1 MKILHTSDW
10 HLGQS
15 FFTKSRKKEHAAF
28 LKWFLQQV
36 EAHQI
41 DAIIVA
47 GDVFDT
53 GTPPS
58 YARELYHAFIGELQ
72 SKQCTLVVLGGNHDS
87 VSVLNE
93 SKALLKYLNSHVIAS
108 TYGEL
113 SEQVIALNDR
123 KGQPRAVLCAVP
135 FIRPRDV
142 LISEAG
148 QSATDKRQALGDAI
162 KQHYASL
169 YNEASSLRTSLEEE
183 QGKEGSENSAAIPII
198 ATGHLTA
205 LGVSQSESVRDIYI
219 GTLEGFDATGF
230 PPADY
235 IALGHIHRPQK
246 VAKTEHIRYSGSPIP
261 LSFDELNTQKQVVLV
276 SFDTESTTPIISTLP
291 VPRFQAM
298 EVIKGDLKAIEEA
311 INKSEAI
318 RFASQIDDDVN
329 TKSAPLASDKAMSTK
344 DKALSAADQALSAA
358 DQAHSATEQTFS
370 AKDPVWL
377 CIEVETEDYLTDLQQ
392 RIQSLLEGKNAEILQ
407 LKRKR
412 KRTVNSLT
420 EKQNVQLSE
429 LSVNEVFEA
438 RLALEAINDDPSRE
452 TEDALSEN
460 ESCAD
465 VAEDPGSEKTL
476 SRINRIRQLFNK
488 AVERVHINDEDAE
501 VLGETSKSN
510 TAGYNS
516 DKTSSQNESD
526 VSPTSTGESEQD
538 QYRVHKQDHKGKGE

>member
-1 MKILHTSDW
+1 MRFSISNATSLVHFYMKILHTSDW

-15 FFTKSRKKEHAAF
+15 FFTKSRKNEHAAF
-28 LKWFLQQV
+28 LKWLLQQV
-36 EAHQI
+36 EVHQI

-72 SKQCTLVVLGGNHDS
+72 GMQCTLVVLGGNHDS

-113 SEQVIALNDR
+113 SEQVITLNDR
-123 KGQPRAVLCAVP
+123 KGQPSAVLCAVP

-142 LISEAG
+142 LVSEAG
-148 QSATDKRQALGDAI
+148 QSGTDKRQALGDAI
-162 KQHYASL
+162 KQHYGTL
-169 YNEASSLRTSLEEE
+169 YNEALSLRASMEE
-183 QGKEGSENSAAIPII
+183 KRIKDGSENSAAIPII

-219 GTLEGFDATGF
+219 GTLEGFDAKGF

-261 LSFDELNTQKQVVLV
+261 LSFDELNTQKQVVLITFE
-276 SFDTESTTPIISTLP
+276 SESTTPTISTLP

-298 EVIKGDLKAIEEA
+298 EVIKGDLKAIEAA
-311 INKSEAI
+311 INKSDAITLASQTHDDSNTNSAPVANQKADSAMDNAI
-318 RFASQIDDDVN
+318 R
-329 TKSAPLASDKAMSTK
+329 P
-344 DKALSAADQALSAA
+344 
-358 DQAHSATEQTFS
+358 
-370 AKDPVWL
+370 KDPVWL

-392 RIQSLLEGKNAEILQ
+392 RIQGLLEGKNAEILQ

-429 LSVNEVFEA
+429 LSVNDVFEA
-438 RLALEAINDDPSRE
+438 RLALESIEDSSATESAQSGSIPTESAQATLLDDDQSTRSME
-452 TEDALSEN
+452 QA
-460 ESCAD
+460 
-465 VAEDPGSEKTL
+465 GSEKNAP
-476 SRINRIRQLFNK
+476 RINRIRQLFNE
-488 AVERVHINDEDAE
+488 AVEQVHTNDEDAE
-501 VLGETSKSN
+501 VPVETSLAN
-510 TAGYNS
+510 TTEN
-516 DKTSSQNESD
+516 
-526 VSPTSTGESEQD
+526 
-538 QYRVHKQDHKGKGE
+538 KGE

>member
-1 MKILHTSDW
+1 MRFSISNATSLVLFYMKILHTSDW

-15 FFTKSRKKEHAAF
+15 FFTKSRKNEHAAF
-28 LKWFLQQV
+28 LKWLLQQV
-36 EAHQI
+36 EVHQI

-72 SKQCTLVVLGGNHDS
+72 GMQCTLVVLGGNHDS

-108 TYGEL
+108 TYGDL
-113 SEQVIALNDR
+113 SEQVITLNDR
-123 KGQPRAVLCAVP
+123 NGQPSAVLCAVP

-142 LISEAG
+142 LVSEAG
-148 QSATDKRQALGDAI
+148 QSGTDKRQALGDAI
-162 KQHYASL
+162 KQHYGAL
-169 YNEASSLRTSLEEE
+169 YNEALSLRASMEEKRI
-183 QGKEGSENSAAIPII
+183 KEGSKNSAAIPII

-219 GTLEGFDATGF
+219 GTLEGFDAKGF

-261 LSFDELNTQKQVVLV
+261 LSFDELNTQKQVVLITFE
-276 SFDTESTTPIISTLP
+276 SESTTPTISTLP

-298 EVIKGDLKAIEEA
+298 EVIKGDLKAIEAA
-311 INKSEAI
+311 INKSDAI
-318 RFASQIDDDVN
+318 TLASQTDDAV
-329 TKSAPLASDKAMSTK
+329 SEV
-344 DKALSAADQALSAA
+344 DKALSEFNKTV
-358 DQAHSATEQTFS
+358 SATDNAIS
-370 AKDPVWL
+370 SKDPVWL

-392 RIQSLLEGKNAEILQ
+392 RIQGLLEGKNAEILQ

-412 KRTVNSLT
+412 KRMVNSLT

-429 LSVNEVFEA
+429 LSVNDVFEA
-438 RLALEAINDDPSRE
+438 RLALESIEDNTTSESAPTESAQATLLDDDQSTRSME
-452 TEDALSEN
+452 QA
-460 ESCAD
+460 
-465 VAEDPGSEKTL
+465 GSEKSA
-476 SRINRIRQLFNK
+476 SRINRIRQLFNE
-488 AVERVHINDEDAE
+488 AVEQVHTNDEDAE
-501 VLGETSKSN
+501 VPVETSLAN
-510 TAGYNS
+510 TTDN
-516 DKTSSQNESD
+516 
-526 VSPTSTGESEQD
+526 
-538 QYRVHKQDHKGKGE
+538 KGE

>member
-1 MKILHTSDW
+1 MRFSISNATSLVHFYMKILHTSDW

-15 FFTKSRKKEHAAF
+15 FFTKSRKNEHAAF
-28 LKWFLQQV
+28 LKWLLQQV
-36 EAHQI
+36 EVHQI

-72 SKQCTLVVLGGNHDS
+72 GMQCTLVVLGGNHDS

-113 SEQVIALNDR
+113 SEQVITLNDR
-123 KGQPRAVLCAVP
+123 KGQPGAVLCAVP

-142 LISEAG
+142 LVSEAG
-148 QSATDKRQALGDAI
+148 QSGTDKRQALGDAI
-162 KQHYASL
+162 KQHYGAL
-169 YNEASSLRTSLEEE
+169 YNEALSLRASIEEK
-183 QGKEGSENSAAIPII
+183 QGEEGSENSAAIPII

-219 GTLEGFDATGF
+219 GTLEGFDAKGF

-261 LSFDELNTQKQVVLV
+261 LSFDELNTQKQVVLITFE
-276 SFDTESTTPIISTLP
+276 SESTTPTISTLP
-291 VPRFQAM
+291 VPCFQAM
-298 EVIKGDLKAIEEA
+298 EVIKGDLKAIEAA
-311 INKSEAI
+311 INKSDAI
-318 RFASQIDDDVN
+318 
-329 TKSAPLASDKAMSTK
+329 TLASHTDGAGSEVDKP
-344 DKALSAADQALSAA
+344 LSATDNAIS
-358 DQAHSATEQTFS
+358 S
-370 AKDPVWL
+370 KDPVWL

-392 RIQSLLEGKNAEILQ
+392 RIQGLLEGKNAEILQ

-412 KRTVNSLT
+412 KRTINSLT

-429 LSVNEVFEA
+429 LSVNDVFEA
-438 RLALEAINDDPSRE
+438 RLALESIEDNPTSELAPSESAPSESVRE
-452 TEDALSEN
+452 TLLDDDQSAGATEQA
-460 ESCAD
+460 
-465 VAEDPGSEKTL
+465 GSEKNAP
-476 SRINRIRQLFNK
+476 RINRIRQLFNE
-488 AVERVHINDEDAE
+488 AVEQVHTNDEDTE
-501 VLGETSKSN
+501 VSVEATLAN
-510 TAGYNS
+510 TTE
-516 DKTSSQNESD
+516 K
-526 VSPTSTGESEQD
+526 
-538 QYRVHKQDHKGKGE
+538 KGE

>member
-1 MKILHTSDW
+1 MRFSISNATSLVHFYMKILHTSDW

-15 FFTKSRKKEHAAF
+15 FFTKSRKNEHAAF
-28 LKWFLQQV
+28 LKWLLQQV
-36 EAHQI
+36 EVHQI

-72 SKQCTLVVLGGNHDS
+72 GMQCTLVVLGGNHDS

-113 SEQVIALNDR
+113 SEQVITLNDR
-123 KGQPRAVLCAVP
+123 KGQPSAVLCAVP

-142 LISEAG
+142 LVSEAG
-148 QSATDKRQALGDAI
+148 QSGTDKRQALGDAI
-162 KQHYASL
+162 KQHYGAL
-169 YNEASSLRTSLEEE
+169 YNEALSLRASIEE
-183 QGKEGSENSAAIPII
+183 KRIKDGSENSAAIPII

-219 GTLEGFDATGF
+219 GTLEGFDAKGF

-276 SFDTESTTPIISTLP
+276 TFESESTTPTISTLP

-298 EVIKGDLKAIEEA
+298 EVIKGDLKAIEAA
-311 INKSEAI
+311 INKSDAI
-318 RFASQIDDDVN
+318 TLASQTDDAV
-329 TKSAPLASDKAMSTK
+329 SEV
-344 DKALSAADQALSAA
+344 DKALSEVNKALSEVNKPLSEMNKTV
-358 DQAHSATEQTFS
+358 SATDNAIS
-370 AKDPVWL
+370 SKDPVWL

-392 RIQSLLEGKNAEILQ
+392 RIQGLLEGKNAEILQ

-412 KRTVNSLT
+412 KRMVNSLT

-429 LSVNEVFEA
+429 LSVNDVFEA
-438 RLALEAINDDPSRE
+438 RLALESIEDNPTSELAQGTLLDDDQSPRAME
-452 TEDALSEN
+452 E
-460 ESCAD
+460 
-465 VAEDPGSEKTL
+465 VGSEKSA
-476 SRINRIRQLFNK
+476 SRINRIRQLFNE
-488 AVERVHINDEDAE
+488 ALERVHTNDEDAE
-501 VLGETSKSN
+501 VSVKAPLAN
-510 TAGYNS
+510 TTEN
-516 DKTSSQNESD
+516 
-526 VSPTSTGESEQD
+526 
-538 QYRVHKQDHKGKGE
+538 KGE

>member
-1 MKILHTSDW
+1 MRFSISNATSLVHFYMKILHTSDW

-15 FFTKSRKKEHAAF
+15 FFTKSRKNEHAAF
-28 LKWFLQQV
+28 LKWLLQQV

-72 SKQCTLVVLGGNHDS
+72 GMQCTLVVLGGNHDS

-113 SEQVIALNDR
+113 SEQVITLNDR
-123 KGQPRAVLCAVP
+123 KGQPSAVLCAVP

-148 QSATDKRQALGDAI
+148 QSATDKRQALGEAI
-162 KQHYASL
+162 KQHYGAL
-169 YNEASSLRTSLEEE
+169 YNEALSLRTAMEEKRI
-183 QGKEGSENSAAIPII
+183 KEGSENNAVIPII

-219 GTLEGFDATGF
+219 GTLEGFDAKGF

-276 SFDTESTTPIISTLP
+276 TFGTESTTPTISTLP
-291 VPRFQAM
+291 IPRFQAM
-298 EVIKGDLKAIEEA
+298 EVIKGDVKAIEAA
-311 INKSEAI
+311 INESEAI
-318 RFASQIDDDVN
+318 A
-329 TKSAPLASDKAMSTK
+329 LASHTDDAVSELDEVDKALSEVDK
-344 DKALSAADQALSAA
+344 ALSEVDKALSATDNAMSP
-358 DQAHSATEQTFS
+358 
-370 AKDPVWL
+370 KDPVWL

-392 RIQSLLEGKNAEILQ
+392 RIQGLLEGKNAEILQ

-429 LSVNEVFEA
+429 LSVNDVFEA
-438 RLALEAINDDPSRE
+438 RLALESIEDSSTCEPTKETVLNDDQSAGG
-452 TEDALSEN
+452 TEEA
-460 ESCAD
+460 
-465 VAEDPGSEKTL
+465 GSEKSA
-476 SRINRIRQLFNK
+476 SRINRIRQLFNE
-488 AVERVHINDEDAE
+488 ALERVHTNDEDAE
-501 VLGETSKSN
+501 VSVEASLAN
-510 TAGYNS
+510 TKEN
-516 DKTSSQNESD
+516 
-526 VSPTSTGESEQD
+526 
-538 QYRVHKQDHKGKGE
+538 KGE

>member
-1 MKILHTSDW
+1 MRFSISNATTLVHFYMKILHTSDW

-15 FFTKSRKKEHAAF
+15 FFTKSRKNEHAAF
-28 LKWFLQQV
+28 LKWLLQQV
-36 EAHQI
+36 EVHQI

-72 SKQCTLVVLGGNHDS
+72 GMQCTLVVLGGNHDS

-113 SEQVIALNDR
+113 SEQVITLNDR
-123 KGQPRAVLCAVP
+123 KGQPSAVLCAVP

-142 LISEAG
+142 LVSEAG
-148 QSATDKRQALGDAI
+148 QSGTDKRQALGDAI
-162 KQHYASL
+162 KQHYGAL
-169 YNEASSLRTSLEEE
+169 YNEALSLRASIEEK
-183 QGKEGSENSAAIPII
+183 QGEEGSKNSAAIPII

-219 GTLEGFDATGF
+219 GTLEGFDAKGF

-276 SFDTESTTPIISTLP
+276 TFEIESTTPTISTLP

-298 EVIKGDLKAIEEA
+298 EVIKGDLKAIEAA
-311 INKSEAI
+311 INESDAI
-318 RFASQIDDDVN
+318 TLASQTDDAV
-329 TKSAPLASDKAMSTK
+329 SEVDKP
-344 DKALSAADQALSAA
+344 LSATDNAIS
-358 DQAHSATEQTFS
+358 S
-370 AKDPVWL
+370 KDPVWL

-392 RIQSLLEGKNAEILQ
+392 RIQGLLEGKNAEILQ

-412 KRTVNSLT
+412 KRKVNSLT

-429 LSVNEVFEA
+429 LSVNDVFEA
-438 RLALEAINDDPSRE
+438 RLALESIEDNPTSESAQSGSVPTESAQATLLDDDQSAGA
-452 TEDALSEN
+452 TEQA
-460 ESCAD
+460 
-465 VAEDPGSEKTL
+465 GSEKNAP
-476 SRINRIRQLFNK
+476 RINRIRQLFNE
-488 AVERVHINDEDAE
+488 AVEQVHTNDEDAE
-501 VLGETSKSN
+501 VPVETSLAN
-510 TAGYNS
+510 TTDN
-516 DKTSSQNESD
+516 
-526 VSPTSTGESEQD
+526 
-538 QYRVHKQDHKGKGE
+538 KGE

>member
-1 MKILHTSDW
+1 MRFSISNATSLVHFYMKILHTSDW

-15 FFTKSRKKEHAAF
+15 FFTKSRKNEHAAF
-28 LKWFLQQV
+28 LKWLLQQV
-36 EAHQI
+36 EVHQI

-72 SKQCTLVVLGGNHDS
+72 GMQCTLVVLGGNHDS

-113 SEQVIALNDR
+113 SEQVITLNDR
-123 KGQPRAVLCAVP
+123 KGQPSAVLCAVP

-142 LISEAG
+142 LVSEAG

-162 KQHYASL
+162 KQHYGAL
-169 YNEASSLRTSLEEE
+169 YNEALSLRASIEEK
-183 QGKEGSENSAAIPII
+183 QGEEGSKNSAAIPII

-219 GTLEGFDATGF
+219 GTLEGFDAKGF

-276 SFDTESTTPIISTLP
+276 AFESESTTPTISTLP

-298 EVIKGDLKAIEEA
+298 EVIKGDLKAIEAA
-311 INKSEAI
+311 INESDAI
-318 RFASQIDDDVN
+318 ALASQTDDAV
-329 TKSAPLASDKAMSTK
+329 SEVDKP
-344 DKALSAADQALSAA
+344 LSATDNAIS
-358 DQAHSATEQTFS
+358 S
-370 AKDPVWL
+370 KDPVWL

-392 RIQSLLEGKNAEILQ
+392 RIQGLLEGKNAEILQ

-412 KRTVNSLT
+412 KRKVNSLT

-429 LSVNEVFEA
+429 LSVNDVFEA
-438 RLALEAINDDPSRE
+438 RLALESIEDNPTSESAQSGSVPTESAQATLLDDDQSAGA
-452 TEDALSEN
+452 TEQA
-460 ESCAD
+460 
-465 VAEDPGSEKTL
+465 GSEKNAP
-476 SRINRIRQLFNK
+476 RINRIRQLFNE
-488 AVERVHINDEDAE
+488 AVEQVHTNDEDAE
-501 VLGETSKSN
+501 VPVETSLAN
-510 TAGYNS
+510 TTEN
-516 DKTSSQNESD
+516 
-526 VSPTSTGESEQD
+526 
-538 QYRVHKQDHKGKGE
+538 KGE

>member
-1 MKILHTSDW
+1 MRFSISNATSLVHFYMKILHTSDW

-15 FFTKSRKKEHAAF
+15 FFTKSRKNEHAAF
-28 LKWFLQQV
+28 LKWLLQQV
-36 EAHQI
+36 EVHQI

-72 SKQCTLVVLGGNHDS
+72 GMQCTLVVLGGNHDS

-113 SEQVIALNDR
+113 SEQVITLNDR
-123 KGQPRAVLCAVP
+123 KGQPSAVLCAVP

-142 LISEAG
+142 LVSEAG
-148 QSATDKRQALGDAI
+148 QSGTDKRQALGDAI
-162 KQHYASL
+162 KQHYGAL
-169 YNEASSLRTSLEEE
+169 YNEALSLRASIEEK
-183 QGKEGSENSAAIPII
+183 QGEEGSKNSAAIPII

-219 GTLEGFDATGF
+219 GTLEGFDAKGF

-261 LSFDELNTQKQVVLV
+261 LSFDELNTQKQVVLITFE
-276 SFDTESTTPIISTLP
+276 SESTTPTISTLP

-298 EVIKGDLKAIEEA
+298 EVIKGDLKAIEAA
-311 INKSEAI
+311 ISKSDAI
-318 RFASQIDDDVN
+318 TLASQTDDAV
-329 TKSAPLASDKAMSTK
+329 SEV
-344 DKALSAADQALSAA
+344 DKALSEFNKTI
-358 DQAHSATEQTFS
+358 SATDNAIS
-370 AKDPVWL
+370 SKDPVWL

-392 RIQSLLEGKNAEILQ
+392 RIQGLLEGKNAEILQ

-429 LSVNEVFEA
+429 LSVNDVFEA
-438 RLALEAINDDPSRE
+438 RLALESIEDSSATESAQSGSIPTESAQATLLDDDQSTRSME
-452 TEDALSEN
+452 QA
-460 ESCAD
+460 
-465 VAEDPGSEKTL
+465 GSEKNAP
-476 SRINRIRQLFNK
+476 RINRIRQLFNE
-488 AVERVHINDEDAE
+488 AVEQVHTNDEDAE
-501 VLGETSKSN
+501 VPVETSLAN
-510 TAGYNS
+510 TTEN
-516 DKTSSQNESD
+516 
-526 VSPTSTGESEQD
+526 
-538 QYRVHKQDHKGKGE
+538 KGE

>member
-1 MKILHTSDW
+1 MRFSISNATSLVHFYMKILHTSDW

-15 FFTKSRKKEHAAF
+15 FFTKSRKNEHAAF
-28 LKWFLQQV
+28 LKWLLQQV
-36 EAHQI
+36 EVHQI

-72 SKQCTLVVLGGNHDS
+72 GMQCTLVVLGGNHDS

-113 SEQVIALNDR
+113 SEQVITLNDR
-123 KGQPRAVLCAVP
+123 KGQPSAVLCAVP

-142 LISEAG
+142 LVSEAG
-148 QSATDKRQALGDAI
+148 QSGTDKRQALGDAI
-162 KQHYASL
+162 KQHYGAL
-169 YNEASSLRTSLEEE
+169 YNEALSLRASIEEK
-183 QGKEGSENSAAIPII
+183 QGEEGSKNSAAIPII

-219 GTLEGFDATGF
+219 GTLEGFDAKGF

-261 LSFDELNTQKQVVLV
+261 LSFDELNTQKQVVLITFE
-276 SFDTESTTPIISTLP
+276 SESTTPTISTLP

-298 EVIKGDLKAIEEA
+298 EVIKGDLKAIEAA
-311 INKSEAI
+311 ISKSDAI
-318 RFASQIDDDVN
+318 TLASQTDDAV
-329 TKSAPLASDKAMSTK
+329 SEV
-344 DKALSAADQALSAA
+344 DKALSEVNNPLSEVNKPLSEFNKAI
-358 DQAHSATEQTFS
+358 SATDNAIS
-370 AKDPVWL
+370 SKDPVWL

-392 RIQSLLEGKNAEILQ
+392 RIQGLLEGKNAEILQ

-412 KRTVNSLT
+412 KRTINSLT

-429 LSVNEVFEA
+429 LSVNDVFEA
-438 RLALEAINDDPSRE
+438 RLALESIEDSSATESAQSGSIPTESAQATLLDDDQSTRSME
-452 TEDALSEN
+452 QA
-460 ESCAD
+460 
-465 VAEDPGSEKTL
+465 GSEKNAP
-476 SRINRIRQLFNK
+476 RINRIRQLFNE
-488 AVERVHINDEDAE
+488 AVEQVHTNDEDAE
-501 VLGETSKSN
+501 VPVETSLAN
-510 TAGYNS
+510 TTEN
-516 DKTSSQNESD
+516 
-526 VSPTSTGESEQD
+526 
-538 QYRVHKQDHKGKGE
+538 KGE

>member
-1 MKILHTSDW
+1 MRFSISNATSLVHFYMKILHTSDW

-15 FFTKSRKKEHAAF
+15 FFTKSRKNEHAAF
-28 LKWFLQQV
+28 LKWLLQQV
-36 EAHQI
+36 EVHQI

-72 SKQCTLVVLGGNHDS
+72 GMQCTLVVLGGNHDS

-113 SEQVIALNDR
+113 SEQVITLNDR
-123 KGQPRAVLCAVP
+123 KGQPSAVLCAVP

-142 LISEAG
+142 LVSEAG
-148 QSATDKRQALGDAI
+148 QSGTDKRQALGDAI
-162 KQHYASL
+162 KQHYGAL
-169 YNEASSLRTSLEEE
+169 YNEALSLRASIEEK
-183 QGKEGSENSAAIPII
+183 QGEEGSKNSAAIPII

-219 GTLEGFDATGF
+219 GTLEGFDAKGF

-261 LSFDELNTQKQVVLV
+261 LSFDELNTQKQVVLITFE
-276 SFDTESTTPIISTLP
+276 SESTTPTISTLP

-298 EVIKGDLKAIEEA
+298 EVIKGDLKAIEAA
-311 INKSEAI
+311 ISKSDAI
-318 RFASQIDDDVN
+318 TLASQTDDAV
-329 TKSAPLASDKAMSTK
+329 SEVDKP
-344 DKALSAADQALSAA
+344 LSATDNAIS
-358 DQAHSATEQTFS
+358 S
-370 AKDPVWL
+370 KDPVWL

-392 RIQSLLEGKNAEILQ
+392 RIQGLLEGKNAEILQ

-412 KRTVNSLT
+412 KRTINSLT

-429 LSVNEVFEA
+429 LSVNDVFEA
-438 RLALEAINDDPSRE
+438 RLALESIEDSSATESAQSGSIPTESAQATLLDDDQSTRSME
-452 TEDALSEN
+452 QA
-460 ESCAD
+460 
-465 VAEDPGSEKTL
+465 GSEKNAP
-476 SRINRIRQLFNK
+476 RINRIRQLFNE
-488 AVERVHINDEDAE
+488 AVEQVHTNDEDAE
-501 VLGETSKSN
+501 VPVETSLAN
-510 TAGYNS
+510 TTEN
-516 DKTSSQNESD
+516 
-526 VSPTSTGESEQD
+526 
-538 QYRVHKQDHKGKGE
+538 KGE

>member
-1 MKILHTSDW
+1 MRFSISNATSLVHFYMKILHTSDW

-15 FFTKSRKKEHAAF
+15 FFTKSRKNEHAAF
-28 LKWFLQQV
+28 LKWLLQQV
-36 EAHQI
+36 EVHQI

-72 SKQCTLVVLGGNHDS
+72 GMQCTLVVLGGNHDS

-108 TYGEL
+108 TYGDL
-113 SEQVIALNDR
+113 SEQVITLNDR
-123 KGQPRAVLCAVP
+123 NGQPSAVLCAVP

-142 LISEAG
+142 LVSEAG
-148 QSATDKRQALGDAI
+148 QSGTDKRQALGDAI
-162 KQHYASL
+162 KQHYGAL
-169 YNEASSLRTSLEEE
+169 YNEALSLRASMEEKRI
-183 QGKEGSENSAAIPII
+183 KEGSKNSAAIPII

-219 GTLEGFDATGF
+219 GTLEGFDAKGF

-261 LSFDELNTQKQVVLV
+261 LSFDELNTQKQVVLITFE
-276 SFDTESTTPIISTLP
+276 SESTTPTISTLP

-298 EVIKGDLKAIEEA
+298 EVIKGDLKAIEAA

-318 RFASQIDDDVN
+318 ALASQTDDAV
-329 TKSAPLASDKAMSTK
+329 
-344 DKALSAADQALSAA
+344 
-358 DQAHSATEQTFS
+358 SATDNAIS
-370 AKDPVWL
+370 PKDPVWL

-392 RIQSLLEGKNAEILQ
+392 RIQGLLEGKNAEILQ

-420 EKQNVQLSE
+420 EKQSVKLSE
-429 LSVNEVFEA
+429 LSVNDVFEA
-438 RLALEAINDDPSRE
+438 RLALESIEDNPASESVPTESAQATLLYDDQSTRAME
-452 TEDALSEN
+452 QA
-460 ESCAD
+460 
-465 VAEDPGSEKTL
+465 GSEKSA
-476 SRINRIRQLFNK
+476 SRLNRIRQLFNE
-488 AVERVHINDEDAE
+488 AVEQVHTNDEDAE
-501 VLGETSKSN
+501 VPVETSLAN
-510 TAGYNS
+510 TTEN
-516 DKTSSQNESD
+516 
-526 VSPTSTGESEQD
+526 
-538 QYRVHKQDHKGKGE
+538 KGE

>member
-1 MKILHTSDW
+1 MRVSISNATSLVLFYMKILHTSDW

-15 FFTKSRKKEHAAF
+15 FFTKSRKNEHAAF
-28 LKWFLQQV
+28 LKWLLQQV
-36 EAHQI
+36 EVHQI

-72 SKQCTLVVLGGNHDS
+72 GMQCTLVVLGGNHDS

-113 SEQVIALNDR
+113 SEQVITLNDR
-123 KGQPRAVLCAVP
+123 KGQPSAVLCAVP
-135 FIRPRDV
+135 FIRSRDV
-142 LISEAG
+142 LVSEAG
-148 QSATDKRQALGDAI
+148 QSGTDKRQALGDAI
-162 KQHYASL
+162 KQHSGTL
-169 YNEASSLRTSLEEE
+169 YNEALSLRASMEE
-183 QGKEGSENSAAIPII
+183 KRIKDGSENSAAIPII

-219 GTLEGFDATGF
+219 GTLEGFDAKGF

-276 SFDTESTTPIISTLP
+276 AFESESTAPTISTLP

-298 EVIKGDLKAIEEA
+298 EVIKGDLKAIEAA

-318 RFASQIDDDVN
+318 ALASQTDDAVSEVN
-329 TKSAPLASDKAMSTK
+329 KP
-344 DKALSAADQALSAA
+344 LSATDNAISP
-358 DQAHSATEQTFS
+358 
-370 AKDPVWL
+370 KDPVWL

-392 RIQSLLEGKNAEILQ
+392 RIQGLLEGKNAEILQ

-429 LSVNEVFEA
+429 LSVNDVFEA
-438 RLALEAINDDPSRE
+438 RLALESIEDNPTSELAQGTLLDDDQSPRAME
-452 TEDALSEN
+452 E
-460 ESCAD
+460 
-465 VAEDPGSEKTL
+465 VGSEKSA
-476 SRINRIRQLFNK
+476 SRINRIRQLFNE
-488 AVERVHINDEDAE
+488 ALERVHTNDEDAE
-501 VLGETSKSN
+501 VSVKAPLAN
-510 TAGYNS
+510 TTEN
-516 DKTSSQNESD
+516 
-526 VSPTSTGESEQD
+526 
-538 QYRVHKQDHKGKGE
+538 KGE

>member
-1 MKILHTSDW
+1 MRFSISNATSLVHFYMKILHTSDW

-15 FFTKSRKKEHAAF
+15 FFTKSRKNEHAAF
-28 LKWFLQQV
+28 LKWLLQQV

-72 SKQCTLVVLGGNHDS
+72 GMQCTLVVLGGNHDS

-113 SEQVIALNDR
+113 SEQVITLNDR
-123 KGQPRAVLCAVP
+123 KGQPSAVLCAVP

-142 LISEAG
+142 LVSEAG
-148 QSATDKRQALGDAI
+148 QSGTDKRQALGDAI
-162 KQHYASL
+162 KQHYGTL
-169 YNEASSLRTSLEEE
+169 YNEALSLRASMEE
-183 QGKEGSENSAAIPII
+183 KRIKDGSENSAAIPII

-219 GTLEGFDATGF
+219 GTLEGFDAKGF

-261 LSFDELNTQKQVVLV
+261 LSFDELNTQKQVVLITFE
-276 SFDTESTTPIISTLP
+276 SESTTPTISTLP

-298 EVIKGDLKAIEEA
+298 EVIKGDLKAIEAA
-311 INKSEAI
+311 ISKSDAI
-318 RFASQIDDDVN
+318 TLASQTDDAV
-329 TKSAPLASDKAMSTK
+329 SEVDKP
-344 DKALSAADQALSAA
+344 LSATDNAIS
-358 DQAHSATEQTFS
+358 S
-370 AKDPVWL
+370 KDPVWL

-392 RIQSLLEGKNAEILQ
+392 RIQGLLEGKNAEILQ

-412 KRTVNSLT
+412 KRTINSLT

-429 LSVNEVFEA
+429 LSVNDVFEA
-438 RLALEAINDDPSRE
+438 RLALESIEDSSATESAQSGSIPTESAQATLLDDDQSTRSME
-452 TEDALSEN
+452 QA
-460 ESCAD
+460 
-465 VAEDPGSEKTL
+465 GSEKNAP
-476 SRINRIRQLFNK
+476 RINRIRQLFNE
-488 AVERVHINDEDAE
+488 AVEQVHTNDEDAE
-501 VLGETSKSN
+501 VPVETSLAN
-510 TAGYNS
+510 TTDN
-516 DKTSSQNESD
+516 
-526 VSPTSTGESEQD
+526 
-538 QYRVHKQDHKGKGE
+538 KGE

>member
-1 MKILHTSDW
+1 MRFSISNATSLVHFYMKILHTSDW

-15 FFTKSRKKEHAAF
+15 FFTKSRKNEHAAF
-28 LKWFLQQV
+28 LKWLLQQV
-36 EAHQI
+36 EVHQI

-72 SKQCTLVVLGGNHDS
+72 GMQCTLVVLGGNHDS

-113 SEQVIALNDR
+113 SEQVITLNDR
-123 KGQPRAVLCAVP
+123 KGQPSAVLCAVP

-142 LISEAG
+142 LVSEAG
-148 QSATDKRQALGDAI
+148 QSGTDKRQALGDAI
-162 KQHYASL
+162 KQHYGTL
-169 YNEASSLRTSLEEE
+169 YNEALSLRASMEE
-183 QGKEGSENSAAIPII
+183 KRIKDGSENSAAIPII

-219 GTLEGFDATGF
+219 GTLEGFDAKGF

-276 SFDTESTTPIISTLP
+276 TFESESTTPTISTLP

-298 EVIKGDLKAIEEA
+298 EVIKGDLKAIEAA
-311 INKSEAI
+311 INKSDAITLASQTHDDSNTNSAPVANQKADSAMDNAI
-318 RFASQIDDDVN
+318 R
-329 TKSAPLASDKAMSTK
+329 P
-344 DKALSAADQALSAA
+344 
-358 DQAHSATEQTFS
+358 
-370 AKDPVWL
+370 KDPVWL

-392 RIQSLLEGKNAEILQ
+392 RIQGLLEGKNAEILQ

-429 LSVNEVFEA
+429 LSVNDVFEA
-438 RLALEAINDDPSRE
+438 RLALESIEDNPTSESAPTESAQATLLDDDQSTRAME
-452 TEDALSEN
+452 QA
-460 ESCAD
+460 
-465 VAEDPGSEKTL
+465 GSEKSA
-476 SRINRIRQLFNK
+476 SRINRIRQLFNE
-488 AVERVHINDEDAE
+488 ALERVHTNDEDAE
-501 VLGETSKSN
+501 VSVKAPLAN
-510 TAGYNS
+510 TTEN
-516 DKTSSQNESD
+516 
-526 VSPTSTGESEQD
+526 
-538 QYRVHKQDHKGKGE
+538 KGE

>member
-15 FFTKSRKKEHAAF
+15 FFTKSRKNEHAAF
-28 LKWFLQQV
+28 LKWLLQQV

-72 SKQCTLVVLGGNHDS
+72 GMQCTLVVLGGNHDS

-113 SEQVIALNDR
+113 SEQVITLNDR
-123 KGQPRAVLCAVP
+123 KGQPGAVLCAVP

-142 LISEAG
+142 LVSEAG

-162 KQHYASL
+162 KQHYGAL
-169 YNEASSLRTSLEEE
+169 YNEAKALRASIEEK
-183 QGKEGSENSAAIPII
+183 QGEEGSENSAAIPII

-219 GTLEGFDATGF
+219 GTLEGFDAKGF

-276 SFDTESTTPIISTLP
+276 TFEPESTTPTISTLP

-298 EVIKGDLKAIEEA
+298 EVINGDLKAIEAA
-311 INKSEAI
+311 INKSDAI
-318 RFASQIDDDVN
+318 ALASQTDDAVSDADKPLSEVN
-329 TKSAPLASDKAMSTK
+329 KPLSEMNKAVSGT
-344 DKALSAADQALSAA
+344 DNAISS
-358 DQAHSATEQTFS
+358 
-370 AKDPVWL
+370 KDPVWL

-392 RIQSLLEGKNAEILQ
+392 RIQGLLEGKNAEILQ
-407 LKRKR
+407 LKR

-429 LSVNEVFEA
+429 LSVNDVFEA
-438 RLALEAINDDPSRE
+438 RLALESIEDNPTSESAQSGSVPTESAQATLLDDDQSAGATKE
-452 TEDALSEN
+452 A
-460 ESCAD
+460 
-465 VAEDPGSEKTL
+465 GSEKNAP
-476 SRINRIRQLFNK
+476 RINRIRQLFNE
-488 AVERVHINDEDAE
+488 AVEQVHSNDEDAE
-501 VLGETSKSN
+501 VPVETSLAN
-510 TAGYNS
+510 TTEN
-516 DKTSSQNESD
+516 
-526 VSPTSTGESEQD
+526 
-538 QYRVHKQDHKGKGE
+538 KGE

>member
-1 MKILHTSDW
+1 MRFSISNATSLVHFYMKILHTSDW

-15 FFTKSRKKEHAAF
+15 FFTKSRKNEHAAF
-28 LKWFLQQV
+28 LKWLLQQV
-36 EAHQI
+36 EVHQI

-72 SKQCTLVVLGGNHDS
+72 GMQCTLVVLGGNHDS

-113 SEQVIALNDR
+113 SEQVITLNDR
-123 KGQPRAVLCAVP
+123 KGQPSAVLCAVP

-142 LISEAG
+142 LVSEAG
-148 QSATDKRQALGDAI
+148 QSGTDKRQALGDAI
-162 KQHYASL
+162 KQHYGAL
-169 YNEASSLRTSLEEE
+169 YNEALSLRASIEEK
-183 QGKEGSENSAAIPII
+183 QGEEGSKNSAAIPII

-219 GTLEGFDATGF
+219 GTLEGFDAKGF

-261 LSFDELNTQKQVVLV
+261 LSFDELNTQKQVVLITFE
-276 SFDTESTTPIISTLP
+276 SESTTPTISTLP

-298 EVIKGDLKAIEEA
+298 EVIKGDLKAIEAA
-311 INKSEAI
+311 INKSDAI
-318 RFASQIDDDVN
+318 TLASQTDDAV
-329 TKSAPLASDKAMSTK
+329 SEV
-344 DKALSAADQALSAA
+344 DKALSEVNNPLSEVNKPLSEFNKAI
-358 DQAHSATEQTFS
+358 SATDNAIS
-370 AKDPVWL
+370 SKDPVWL

-392 RIQSLLEGKNAEILQ
+392 RIQGLLEGKNAEILQ

-429 LSVNEVFEA
+429 LSVNDVFEA
-438 RLALEAINDDPSRE
+438 RLALESIEDNPTSESAPSESVQTTLLDDDQSAGGTEEAGSKINAP
-452 TEDALSEN
+452 
-460 ESCAD
+460 
-465 VAEDPGSEKTL
+465 
-476 SRINRIRQLFNK
+476 RINRIRQLFNE
-488 AVERVHINDEDAE
+488 AVEQVHTNDEDAE
-501 VLGETSKSN
+501 VPVETSLAN
-510 TAGYNS
+510 TTEN
-516 DKTSSQNESD
+516 
-526 VSPTSTGESEQD
+526 
-538 QYRVHKQDHKGKGE
+538 KGE

>member
-1 MKILHTSDW
+1 MRFSISNATSLVHFYMKILHTSDW

-15 FFTKSRKKEHAAF
+15 FFTKSRKNEHAAF
-28 LKWFLQQV
+28 LKWLLQQV
-36 EAHQI
+36 EVHQI

-72 SKQCTLVVLGGNHDS
+72 GMQCTLVVLGGNHDS

-113 SEQVIALNDR
+113 SEQVITLNDR
-123 KGQPRAVLCAVP
+123 KGQPSAVLCAVP

-142 LISEAG
+142 LVSEAG
-148 QSATDKRQALGDAI
+148 QSGTDKRQALGDAI
-162 KQHYASL
+162 KQHYGTL
-169 YNEASSLRTSLEEE
+169 YNEALSLRASMEE
-183 QGKEGSENSAAIPII
+183 KRIKDGSENSAAIPII

-219 GTLEGFDATGF
+219 GTLEGFDAKGF

-261 LSFDELNTQKQVVLV
+261 LSFDELNTQKQVVLITFE
-276 SFDTESTTPIISTLP
+276 SESTTPTISTLP

-298 EVIKGDLKAIEEA
+298 EVIKGDLKAIEAA
-311 INKSEAI
+311 ISKSDAI
-318 RFASQIDDDVN
+318 TLASQTDDAV
-329 TKSAPLASDKAMSTK
+329 SEVDKP
-344 DKALSAADQALSAA
+344 LSATDNAIS
-358 DQAHSATEQTFS
+358 S
-370 AKDPVWL
+370 KDPVWL

-392 RIQSLLEGKNAEILQ
+392 RIQGLLEGKNAEILQ

-412 KRTVNSLT
+412 KRTINSLT

-429 LSVNEVFEA
+429 LSVNDVFEA
-438 RLALEAINDDPSRE
+438 RLALESIEDSSATESAQSGSIPTESAQATLLDDDQSTRSME
-452 TEDALSEN
+452 QA
-460 ESCAD
+460 
-465 VAEDPGSEKTL
+465 GSEKNAP
-476 SRINRIRQLFNK
+476 RINRIRQLFNE
-488 AVERVHINDEDAE
+488 AVEQVHTNDEDAE
-501 VLGETSKSN
+501 VPVETSLAN
-510 TAGYNS
+510 TTEN
-516 DKTSSQNESD
+516 
-526 VSPTSTGESEQD
+526 
-538 QYRVHKQDHKGKGE
+538 KGE

>member
-1 MKILHTSDW
+1 MRISISNATSLVLFYMKILHTSDW

-15 FFTKSRKKEHAAF
+15 FFTKSRKNEHAAF
-28 LKWFLQQV
+28 LKWLLQQV
-36 EAHQI
+36 EVHQI

-72 SKQCTLVVLGGNHDS
+72 GMQCTLVVLGGNHDS

-108 TYGEL
+108 TYGDL
-113 SEQVIALNDR
+113 SEQVITLNDR
-123 KGQPRAVLCAVP
+123 KGQPSAVLCAVP

-142 LISEAG
+142 LVSEAG

-162 KQHYASL
+162 KQHYGAL
-169 YNEASSLRTSLEEE
+169 YNEALSLRASIEEKQAE
-183 QGKEGSENSAAIPII
+183 QGSKNSAAIPII

-219 GTLEGFDATGF
+219 GTLEGFDAKGF

-276 SFDTESTTPIISTLP
+276 TFESESTTPTISTLP

-298 EVIKGDLKAIEEA
+298 EVIKGDLKAIEAA
-311 INKSEAI
+311 INESKAI
-318 RFASQIDDDVN
+318 A
-329 TKSAPLASDKAMSTK
+329 LASHTDDAISELDEVDKALSEV
-344 DKALSAADQALSAA
+344 DKALSATDNAISPQ
-358 DQAHSATEQTFS
+358 
-370 AKDPVWL
+370 DPVWL

-392 RIQSLLEGKNAEILQ
+392 RIQGLLEGKNAEILQ

-429 LSVNEVFEA
+429 LSVNDVFEA
-438 RLALEAINDDPSRE
+438 RLALESIEDNPTSEPVPTESAPTESAQETLLDDDQSARE
-452 TEDALSEN
+452 TKEA
-460 ESCAD
+460 
-465 VAEDPGSEKTL
+465 GSEKSA
-476 SRINRIRQLFNK
+476 SRINRIRQLFNE
-488 AVERVHINDEDAE
+488 ALERVHTNDEDAE
-501 VLGETSKSN
+501 VSVEAPLAN
-510 TAGYNS
+510 TTEN
-516 DKTSSQNESD
+516 
-526 VSPTSTGESEQD
+526 
-538 QYRVHKQDHKGKGE
+538 KGE

>member
-1 MKILHTSDW
+1 MRFSISNATSLVHFYMKILHTSDW

-15 FFTKSRKKEHAAF
+15 FFTKSRKNEHAAF
-28 LKWFLQQV
+28 LKWLLQQV
-36 EAHQI
+36 EVHQI

-72 SKQCTLVVLGGNHDS
+72 GMQCTLVVLGGNHDS

-113 SEQVIALNDR
+113 SEQVITLNDR
-123 KGQPRAVLCAVP
+123 KGQPSAVMCAVP

-142 LISEAG
+142 LVSEAG
-148 QSATDKRQALGDAI
+148 QSGTDKRQALGDAI
-162 KQHYASL
+162 KQHYGAL
-169 YNEASSLRTSLEEE
+169 YNEALSLRASIEEK
-183 QGKEGSENSAAIPII
+183 QGEEGSKNSAAIPII

-219 GTLEGFDATGF
+219 GTLEGFDAKGF

-261 LSFDELNTQKQVVLV
+261 LSFDELNTQKQVVLITFE
-276 SFDTESTTPIISTLP
+276 SESTTPTISTLP

-298 EVIKGDLKAIEEA
+298 EVIKGDLKAIEAA

-318 RFASQIDDDVN
+318 ALASQTDDAV
-329 TKSAPLASDKAMSTK
+329 
-344 DKALSAADQALSAA
+344 
-358 DQAHSATEQTFS
+358 SATDNAIS
-370 AKDPVWL
+370 PKDPVWL

-392 RIQSLLEGKNAEILQ
+392 RIQGLLEGKNAEILQ

-429 LSVNEVFEA
+429 LSVNDVFEA
-438 RLALEAINDDPSRE
+438 RLALESIEDNPTSESAPTESAQATLLDDDQSTRAME
-452 TEDALSEN
+452 QA
-460 ESCAD
+460 
-465 VAEDPGSEKTL
+465 GSEKSA
-476 SRINRIRQLFNK
+476 SRINRIRQLFNE
-488 AVERVHINDEDAE
+488 AVEQVHTNDEDAE
-501 VLGETSKSN
+501 VPVETSLAN
-510 TAGYNS
+510 TTDN
-516 DKTSSQNESD
+516 
-526 VSPTSTGESEQD
+526 
-538 QYRVHKQDHKGKGE
+538 KGE

>member
-1 MKILHTSDW
+1 MRFSISNATSLVHFYMKILHTSDW

-15 FFTKSRKKEHAAF
+15 FFTKSRKNEHAAF
-28 LKWFLQQV
+28 LKWLLQQV
-36 EAHQI
+36 EVHQI

-72 SKQCTLVVLGGNHDS
+72 GMQCTLVVLGGNHDS

-113 SEQVIALNDR
+113 SEQVITLNDR
-123 KGQPRAVLCAVP
+123 KGQPSAVLCAVP

-142 LISEAG
+142 LVSEAG
-148 QSATDKRQALGDAI
+148 QSGTDKRQALGDAI
-162 KQHYASL
+162 KQHYGAL
-169 YNEASSLRTSLEEE
+169 YNEALSLRASIEEK
-183 QGKEGSENSAAIPII
+183 QGEEGSKNSAAIPII

-219 GTLEGFDATGF
+219 GTLEGFDAKGF

-261 LSFDELNTQKQVVLV
+261 LSFDELNTQKQVVLITFE
-276 SFDTESTTPIISTLP
+276 SESTTPTISTLP

-298 EVIKGDLKAIEEA
+298 EVIKGDLKAIEAA
-311 INKSEAI
+311 INKSDAI
-318 RFASQIDDDVN
+318 TLASQTDDAV
-329 TKSAPLASDKAMSTK
+329 SEVDKP
-344 DKALSAADQALSAA
+344 LSATDNAIS
-358 DQAHSATEQTFS
+358 S
-370 AKDPVWL
+370 KDPVWL

-392 RIQSLLEGKNAEILQ
+392 RIQGLLEGKNAEILQ

-412 KRTVNSLT
+412 KRTINSLT

-429 LSVNEVFEA
+429 LSVNDVFEA
-438 RLALEAINDDPSRE
+438 RLALESIEDSSATESAQSGSIPTESAQATLLDDDQSTRAME
-452 TEDALSEN
+452 QA
-460 ESCAD
+460 
-465 VAEDPGSEKTL
+465 GSEKSA
-476 SRINRIRQLFNK
+476 SRINRIRQLFNE
-488 AVERVHINDEDAE
+488 AVEQVHTNDEDAE
-501 VLGETSKSN
+501 VPVETSLAN
-510 TAGYNS
+510 TTEN
-516 DKTSSQNESD
+516 
-526 VSPTSTGESEQD
+526 
-538 QYRVHKQDHKGKGE
+538 KGE

>member
-1 MKILHTSDW
+1 MRISISNATSLVLFYMKILHTSDW

-15 FFTKSRKKEHAAF
+15 FFTKSRKNEHAAF
-28 LKWFLQQV
+28 LKWLLQQV

-72 SKQCTLVVLGGNHDS
+72 GMQCTLVVLGGNHDS

-108 TYGEL
+108 TYGEI
-113 SEQVIALNDR
+113 SEQVITLNDR
-123 KGQPRAVLCAVP
+123 KGLPGAVLCAVP

-142 LISEAG
+142 LVSEAG
-148 QSATDKRQALGDAI
+148 QSGSDKRQALGDAI
-162 KQHYASL
+162 KQHYGAL
-169 YNEASSLRTSLEEE
+169 YNEALSLRASIEEKQAE
-183 QGKEGSENSAAIPII
+183 QGSKNSAAIPII

-219 GTLEGFDATGF
+219 GTLEGFDAKGF

-276 SFDTESTTPIISTLP
+276 TFECESTTPTISTLP
-291 VPRFQAM
+291 IPRFQAM
-298 EVIKGDLKAIEEA
+298 EVIRGDLQAIEAA
-311 INKSEAI
+311 INESESIAL
-318 RFASQIDDDVN
+318 ASQTNDESN
-329 TKSAPLASDKAMSTK
+329 TNSTPVANQKAVSEIDKAPGSK
-344 DKALSAADQALSAA
+344 DL
-358 DQAHSATEQTFS
+358 
-370 AKDPVWL
+370 VWL

-392 RIQSLLEGKNAEILQ
+392 RIQGLLEGKNAEILQ

-429 LSVNEVFEA
+429 LSVNDVFEA
-438 RLALEAINDDPSRE
+438 RLALESIEDNPTSESAPTESAPTESAQETLLDDDQSARE
-452 TEDALSEN
+452 TKEA
-460 ESCAD
+460 
-465 VAEDPGSEKTL
+465 GSEKSA
-476 SRINRIRQLFNK
+476 SRINRIRQLFNE
-488 AVERVHINDEDAE
+488 ALERVHTNDEDAE
-501 VLGETSKSN
+501 ISVEAPLAN
-510 TAGYNS
+510 TTDN
-516 DKTSSQNESD
+516 
-526 VSPTSTGESEQD
+526 
-538 QYRVHKQDHKGKGE
+538 KGE